1 MILCS
6 LCLLLL
12 VFYPQRYQGIQISM
26 ADVGQGDCTLVQN
39 SNGHN
44 YLIDAGSTSVKQV
57 AEYRILPFLKCQGVG
72 RIDAVF
78 LSHGDADHINGV
90 EEMLQSNDIN
100 IKTIYLPDCDGY
112 EDAWKNLLELA
123 EERNIAVRRLGSDTR
138 YQDGD
143 LTFEI
148 ISPQKKSYDDINDA
162 SMVMRMAYFEF
173 SMYFTGDI
181 SRDTERELADRI
193 EKTDVL
199 KVAHHGSKTASSEE
213 FLKKAQTGL
222 ALISCG
228 ENNRYGHPHE
238 ETLHRLQEAGNSCLI
253 TAETGRIRIC
263 VPEEEKGRL
272 YTISTFIGGKTDEKY

>member
-1 MILCS
+1 
-6 LCLLLL
+6 
-12 VFYPQRYQGIQISM
+12 
-26 ADVGQGDCTLVQN
+26 
-39 SNGHN
+39 
-44 YLIDAGSTSVKQV
+44 
-57 AEYRILPFLKCQGVG
+57 
-72 RIDAVF
+72 
-78 LSHGDADHINGV
+78 
-90 EEMLQSNDIN
+90 
-100 IKTIYLPDCDGY
+100 
-112 EDAWKNLLELA
+112 
-123 EERNIAVRRLGSDTR
+123 
-138 YQDGD
+138 
-143 LTFEI
+143 
-148 ISPQKKSYDDINDA
+148 
-162 SMVMRMAYFEF
+162 
-173 SMYFTGDI
+173 MYFTGDI

>member
-1 MILCS
+1 
-6 LCLLLL
+6 
-12 VFYPQRYQGIQISM
+12 
-26 ADVGQGDCTLVQN
+26 
-39 SNGHN
+39 
-44 YLIDAGSTSVKQV
+44 
-57 AEYRILPFLKCQGVG
+57 
-72 RIDAVF
+72 
-78 LSHGDADHINGV
+78 
-90 EEMLQSNDIN
+90 
-100 IKTIYLPDCDGY
+100 
-112 EDAWKNLLELA
+112 
-123 EERNIAVRRLGSDTR
+123 
-138 YQDGD
+138 
-143 LTFEI
+143 
-148 ISPQKKSYDDINDA
+148 
-162 SMVMRMAYFEF
+162 
-173 SMYFTGDI
+173 MYFTGDI

-238 ETLHRLQEAGNSCLI
+238 ETLHRLQGAGNSCFI